1 MSSSTSLSSENPQT
15 AERRTWPR
23 ESLQRLAVVF
33 FENGNWGK
41 LLEINEGGMSLKFT
55 QPPRLRQRINFTVMP
70 VPRQGE
76 LLENSFEEVGEILW
90 TRASERVAGVRFL
103 DLAEPS
109 RQRIRRWHSSGT
121 PMEGTMLGQEV
132 QAGVQSGAQPQE
144 NLTSPS
150 ETLPELEFMEAATEN
165 TQEAVPD
172 LFLESEPQVAAGG
185 VGEVETPEPLV
196 QSLPDPEAQFAVEGV
211 EEVDTPEPL
220 VQSLPETQSQ
230 FATEGLE
237 APLDDSAAAR
247 PQPKREAGSNR
258 WINRAVL
265 VAPVG
270 FLAALTVFGS
280 VRLVGSLWGAR
291 SEALTAK
298 SLADPTVVSGPSRTT
313 DGGGSPAPFQVEVLD
328 ASGKRWLLGFA
339 RNASRNIGGN
349 AGATKPAAPGSSP
362 TLADNG
368 AIPKRLLL
376 AEKQRDLS
384 LVTPKANL
392 PSAAAASNLPSMD
405 APMLPGQFA
414 YPSAEPVGSAP
425 VKPTPPASVNPPRV
439 GGEVRQARLIKS
451 VPPNYPALAKS
462 LHVGGDVVMDAIVDP
477 GGNVT
482 DVTVISGALLLQGAA
497 VEALRAWKY
506 EPARL
511 DGQAV
516 PMHLR
521 VTLKFRIN

>member
-196 QSLPDPEAQFAVEGV
+196 QSLPDPEARVAVE
-211 EEVDTPEPL
+211 
-220 VQSLPETQSQ
+220 
-230 FATEGLE
+230 
-237 APLDDSAAAR
+237 
-247 PQPKREAGSNR
+247 
-258 WINRAVL
+258 
-265 VAPVG
+265 
-270 FLAALTVFGS
+270 
-280 VRLVGSLWGAR
+280 
-291 SEALTAK
+291 
-298 SLADPTVVSGPSRTT
+298 
-313 DGGGSPAPFQVEVLD
+313 
-328 ASGKRWLLGFA
+328 
-339 RNASRNIGGN
+339 
-349 AGATKPAAPGSSP
+349 
-362 TLADNG
+362 
-368 AIPKRLLL
+368 
-376 AEKQRDLS
+376 
-384 LVTPKANL
+384 
-392 PSAAAASNLPSMD
+392 
-405 APMLPGQFA
+405 
-414 YPSAEPVGSAP
+414 
-425 VKPTPPASVNPPRV
+425 
-439 GGEVRQARLIKS
+439 
-451 VPPNYPALAKS
+451 
-462 LHVGGDVVMDAIVDP
+462 
-477 GGNVT
+477 
-482 DVTVISGALLLQGAA
+482 
-497 VEALRAWKY
+497 
-506 EPARL
+506 
-511 DGQAV
+511 
-516 PMHLR
+516 
-521 VTLKFRIN
+521 